1 MSMSNTGHD
10 DESIRLLKDFEQG
23 SKDAADKIF
32 ARYVERLVGLAQ
44 GRMSDKLGRRL
55 DPEDVV
61 QSVYRSFFCRARDG
75 HFIIERSGD
84 LWALL
89 ASMTVHKVAGAAQ
102 HHTQKKRSINKDAGV
117 DNWSVYATQHASR
130 FAAEP
135 TEADLVAVYE
145 ELEGVMS
152 DLTDTQRKI
161 LEMRLQGS
169 TRQSIADE
177 LEICERTVRRFLG
190 KIKTKLEERLIDTD

>member
-1 MSMSNTGHD
+1 MTNAAYD

-23 SKDAADKIF
+23 DDEAAEKIF
-32 ARYVERLVGLAQ
+32 ARYVERLVGLAH
-44 GRMSDKLGRRL
+44 GRMSEKLGRRL

-75 HFIIERSGD
+75 HYIIERSGD

-102 HHTQKKRSINKDAGV
+102 HHTQQKRSMNKDAGV
-117 DNWSVYATQHASR
+117 NDWSVYATRFAPR

-135 TEADLVAVYE
+135 TEEDLVAVYE
-145 ELEGVMS
+145 ELESVMR
-152 DLTDTQRKI
+152 DLTEPQRKI
-161 LEMRLQGS
+161 LERRLQGA
-169 TRQSIADE
+169 TRQSIAEE
-177 LEICERTVRRFLG
+177 LEISERTVRRFLE
-190 KIKTKLEERLIDTD
+190 KIKSTFENRLLDQND